1 MESFSINNLNN
12 NNINYK
18 KYIIGNMIL
27 YIPLI
32 VFNVMVYIQM
42 KNINNLINTP
52 ENMDYINKIKH
63 LIDDVCNIVNC
74 SRTQ

>member
-32 VFNVMVYIQM
+32 VFNIMVYIQM

>member
-1 MESFSINNLNN
+1 
-12 NNINYK
+12 
-18 KYIIGNMIL
+18 
-27 YIPLI
+27 
-32 VFNVMVYIQM
+32 M